1 MTHLSPFYE
10 KRKQMKKI
18 ICFLLGHDWEE
29 KREIYGKLD
38 NGKPIY
44 KKYFGCCKRCGKNN
58 KERNKEL
65 T

>member
-1 MTHLSPFYE
+1 
-10 KRKQMKKI
+10 MKKI